1 MENFARQACLDSVAR
16 TPRLEGEAPLERR
29 RREIFWLNL
38 NWFMQTLLN
47 RMDRASMYSGLEARV
62 PFADHRIIEYLWN
75 VPWEMKNYG
84 NTPKGLLRHAADG
97 LLPEKVLNRKKSPYP
112 KTHDRVYEKILA
124 GMMKN
129 MMEDSSAPVMR
140 YLDKNKIRT
149 FLESPSDYGRP
160 WYGQLMAGPQLM
172 AYMLQVNF
180 WMKEY
185 HL

>member
-1 MENFARQACLDSVAR
+1 
-16 TPRLEGEAPLERR
+16 
-29 RREIFWLNL
+29 
-38 NWFMQTLLN
+38 
-47 RMDRASMYSGLEARV
+47 
-62 PFADHRIIEYLWN
+62 
-75 VPWEMKNYG
+75 
-84 NTPKGLLRHAADG
+84 
-97 LLPEKVLNRKKSPYP
+97 
-112 KTHDRVYEKILA
+112 
-124 GMMKN
+124 MKN

-149 FLESPSDYGRP
+149 FLESPSDYGRH